1 MLAAPPIIVGVWS
14 MAVTLWQQFYYYYY
28 YNYNSYIII
37 MKSLDKVEKSSYVL
51 GSELWESKFDGLLS
65 LVKEYIIDVWEIRK
79 HKLYDSDSGPGQQ
92 LHSRSSPGE
101 RNGKFSQ
108 NGKFGQNGKLGHS
121 CTNVTKGK
129 LYGSRDSD
137 HAIVHLG
144 LNVSSSAHNC
154 GCVVDGGNAMA
165 AI

>member
-1 MLAAPPIIVGVWS
+1 MGNTKTNYMIVTQDPV
-14 MAVTLWQQFYYYYY
+14 
-28 YNYNSYIII
+28 N
-37 MKSLDKVEKSSYVL
+37 
-51 GSELWESKFDGLLS
+51 
-65 LVKEYIIDVWEIRK
+65 
-79 HKLYDSDSGPGQQ
+79 
-92 LHSRSSPGE
+92 HSQSSPGE
-101 RNGKFSQ
+101 R

-137 HAIVHLG
+137 RAIVHLG

-154 GCVVDGGNAMA
+154 GCVVDGVNTMA

>member
-1 MLAAPPIIVGVWS
+1 MSIYED
-14 MAVTLWQQFYYYYY
+14 FE
-28 YNYNSYIII
+28 
-37 MKSLDKVEKSSYVL
+37 SLDNVEKSSYVL
-51 GSELWESKFDGLLS
+51 GSGLRESKFDGLLS
-65 LVKEYIIDVWEIRK
+65 LVKECIIDVWEIRK

-101 RNGKFSQ
+101 RNGKFV
-108 NGKFGQNGKLGHS
+108 QNGKLGHS
-121 CTNVTKGK
+121 CTNVTKGR
-129 LYGSRDSD
+129 LYGSQDSE

-154 GCVVDGGNAMA
+154 GCVVDGGNTMA